1 MGAYDMKNLSCCK
14 INIKLVVFSLLLS
27 NPKKPSYIYLILIN
41 PERTF
46 NTFRYFGFINDRRR
60 NNLFCQ
66 LGITVQIFCL
76 PSFFP

>member
-1 MGAYDMKNLSCCK
+1 MGAYDMINLSCCK

-46 NTFRYFGFINDRRR
+46 NTFKYFGFIN
-60 NNLFCQ
+60 N
-66 LGITVQIFCL
+66 
-76 PSFFP
+76 

>member
-1 MGAYDMKNLSCCK
+1 MINLSCCN

-46 NTFRYFGFINDRRR
+46 NTFRYFGFIND
-60 NNLFCQ
+60 
-66 LGITVQIFCL
+66 
-76 PSFFP
+76 